1 MCEWAPGRSISESAR
16 WERFMSSKPP
26 LSQRLREIRQ
36 MRGLKQLD
44 LSRRTGLQPS
54 AISQFETGQR
64 VPSPQ
69 NLIKI
74 ADALGVALDSIFG
87 RNLSSPNARSRE
99 RVQDLLNYVD
109 EIGAGDLDTLVD
121 FAAFLARKPSKN

>member
-1 MCEWAPGRSISESAR
+1 MNQS
-16 WERFMSSKPP
+16 
-26 LSQRLREIRQ
+26 
-36 MRGLKQLD
+36 D

-64 VPSPQ
+64 VPSLQ

-87 RNLSSPNARSRE
+87 RNLSTPSARSRE
-99 RVQDLLNYVD
+99 RVEDLLNYVD
-109 EIGAGDLDTLVD
+109 EIGSRDLDTRVD
-121 FAAFLARKPSKN
+121 FASYLARKSNNN